1 MIRRTFS
8 EFVEFNNIDLYG
20 DAAIFEGNFIS
31 KISNWLGKKGQDITS
46 AVNDLKHF
54 PKKVRLA
61 YGGMNANLINDDET
75 LPEDT
80 RKQIANTIN
89 DKKPGKEQIEYI
101 KSVWKEH
108 GSENDYKNSGF
119 MVYALLYGKEL
130 AQNLKDEDSV
140 TFFDRGIKSISNDTI
155 KNAKKVRDEEA
166 NKSTSNNE
174 KNDDTE
180 NTKKDENTNVTVSD
194 NGEDK
199 KQEEVKSDI
208 ESKVSTDPLAELTK
222 TSGLD
227 SKKLKDAITY
237 LVYNDNKDK
246 STEDFD
252 NMVTALGAIIC
263 GAKILG
269 DDDKLSN
276 DILKGW
282 GIESIKV
289 LVDEVLK
296 EV

>member
-1 MIRRTFS
+1 MVRRTFS

-108 GSENDYKNSGF
+108 SSENDYKNSGF

-130 AQNLKDEDSV
+130 AQDLKDEDSV
-140 TFFDRGIKSISNDTI
+140 AFFDRGIKSISNDTI

-166 NKSTSNNE
+166 NKSTANNE
-174 KNDDTE
+174 KNDDVE
-180 NTKKDENTNVTVSD
+180 NAKKDENTNVTVSD
-194 NGEDK
+194 NGEEK